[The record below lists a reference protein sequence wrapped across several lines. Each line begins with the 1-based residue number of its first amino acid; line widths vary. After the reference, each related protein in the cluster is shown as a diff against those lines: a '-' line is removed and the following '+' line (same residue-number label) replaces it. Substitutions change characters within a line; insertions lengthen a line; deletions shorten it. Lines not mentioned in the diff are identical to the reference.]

1 MGKGKGG
8 GGGASAPHIQIPSA
22 ISGPNSLGT
31 NVFNPLGT
39 FGSEEM
45 LGLGGLANWAANLA
59 TGGNVQPSGGLP
71 STGWLGGG
79 NTQTFAPFTTTG
91 ATGGG
96 GLNPLNGP
104 GTGGGGG
111 SFLSGLNAQQLGPFL
126 ANAVQNLLNAQGTTA
141 ALQTPANTLLTQG
154 GQELSTGNQMLAQA
168 TGKTGLFPS
177 QQAMINQAV
186 QTEQTDIG
194 QQLAKEGLGNST
206 LLQSLK
212 GQAAVSG
219 AAAGG
224 QLIQGNIQL
233 AQTEQQL
240 GAAATGAGA
249 EIENA
254 MFQQFSSIASMS
266 SALQQSLWSQ
276 AMQGY
281 GAVGNFMTGVLN
293 SFGYTLKTQE
303 DVLQANETYAKDQLD
318 AAQINEQAQAAQSQG
333 FASMMGGLGQL
344 LGGGGGSGGSG
355 GLGGLFSGLGSLLGI
370 GGGAAGVIGSGAA
383 AGGAA
388 TASGVGLDTAITA
401 AGLAFL

>member
-39 FGSEEM
+39 FASEEM
-45 LGLGGLANWAANLA
+45 LGLGGLSNWAANLA
-59 TGGNVQPSGGLP
+59 TGGNVQTSGGLP

-79 NTQTFAPFTTTG
+79 NTQTFAPFTSSGT
-91 ATGGG
+91 TGGG
-96 GLNPLNGP
+96 GAGAG
-104 GTGGGGG
+104 GTGG
-111 SFLSGLNAQQLGPFL
+111 SFLSGLNSQQLGPFL

-154 GQELSTGNQMLAQA
+154 GQELSTGNTMLSQA
-168 TGKTGLFPS
+168 TGKQGLFPS
-177 QQAMINQAV
+177 QQAMIDQAV
-186 QTEQTDIG
+186 QTQQTDIG
-194 QQLAKEGLGNST
+194 QQLAREGLGNST

-212 GQAAVSG
+212 GQAALSG

-281 GAVGNFMTGVLN
+281 GMMGNFMNGVLN

-318 AAQINEQAQAAQSQG
+318 AAQINEQAQAAQAQG
-333 FASMMGGLGQL
+333 FSSMLGGLGSL
-344 LGGGGGSGGSG
+344 LGGGGGSGGG

-370 GGGAAGVIGSGAA
+370 GGGAAGVIGAGSA

-388 TASGVGLDTAITA
+388 AASGVGLDTAITA